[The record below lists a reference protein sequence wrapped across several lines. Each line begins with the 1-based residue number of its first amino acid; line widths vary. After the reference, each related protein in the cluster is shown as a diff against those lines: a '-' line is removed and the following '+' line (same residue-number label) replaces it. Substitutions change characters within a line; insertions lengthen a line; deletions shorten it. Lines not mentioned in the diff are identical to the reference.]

1 MCFPLADY
9 HGYGIISKNEGLRL
23 NVTVVRNCFIENAD
37 ISLTLFLRGNRV
49 VFGTVLDALN
59 ITLID
64 LRIVC
69 VIAQFK

>member
-1 MCFPLADY
+1 M
-9 HGYGIISKNEGLRL
+9 
-23 NVTVVRNCFIENAD
+23 TVVTNGLIENTD
-37 ISLTLFLRGNRV
+37 ISLTLFLRGNRL

-64 LRIVC
+64 LRIVY